1 MAERTATQ
9 VYITYSRKD
18 REFAQRLIES
28 LKSSGLSIWID
39 YEQILPGE
47 EWASKIEQGI
57 EASEIYL
64 FILSPDSLKSA
75 VANQE
80 LKIAVENNKR
90 IIPVAIHNVEPKEVP
105 IELASLNWIFMRP
118 QDDFESGLS
127 KVLNLID
134 ADLEWLQEHKRLLLL
149 AKDWENNGKDSSY
162 LLRGENFQ
170 ATQHSVNVNI
180 GKNPAINMLQQE
192 FLIASQNANRGLF
205 ERFGFG
211 NASQTSKV
219 QSNAAALEK
228 DADTLEGEIQPVEV
242 GKPFSVSTDQSIG
255 VDQLNYSRF
264 ADAFVTLIKN
274 PEASTPITVGVYG
287 QWGSGKSFLMKKIK
301 EALKNEND
309 SKSPWFGKLIS
320 SIRRIFAPKTEKQ
333 VDTILIEFNA
343 WVYSG
348 SEHLWASLVTHL
360 YREVEKHLGLR
371 MQMVRLVKAVRR
383 LFPKALNVF
392 LFYAIP
398 GLLISLLVGFDK
410 IQASWE
416 AANIA
421 FKAVGVSLVGGSL
434 LATLPTLWN
443 ALREFGDTLFM
454 SQASNLQK
462 LASKPDFR
470 DQIGIMADIKAEIG
484 FISQLLESRDKNRQT
499 RVVLFIDDLDRC
511 EHRKAVE
518 VLQAVMLLLADRD
531 GSPFV
536 VFLGIDARVIVR
548 AIEENYGSVLVKAG
562 INGYEYLDKIVQ
574 MPFVIPFANRRDIG
588 NYIDSLIWSK
598 EEKEQVEAKFAAKEE
613 RNLDSDERIPE
624 VKKEDAPAEAR
635 RSTAPPPTDK
645 PVSQTRTEAV
655 PVTFTKPEREAL
667 KRCVDDIIENPR
679 KIKRIVNIYRFVRL
693 LFPPNFQE
701 HEKIIRWILLTEQW
715 PLHTAWIL
723 EDIENDY
730 DVKGELS
737 KNQNA
742 TIHDVYH
749 RVKKDLYSDAMD
761 DLMTIDADPVAF
773 HQFIHKQPT
782 FTVQEIYYL
791 LYPLTFNL
799 NPAVRSE
806 ISKYKARMAES
817 YIETQEQQIKIEA
830 A

>member
-1 MAERTATQ
+1 MADRESTQ

-18 REFAQRLIES
+18 KEFAQRLVES
-28 LKSSGLSIWID
+28 LKRSDITVWID
-39 YEQILPGE
+39 YEQLVSTENWMTG
-47 EWASKIEQGI
+47 IEQGI
-57 EASEIYL
+57 QNSEAYI
-64 FILSPDSLKSA
+64 FILSPDSLKSTA
-75 VANQE
+75 ANQE
-80 LKIAVENNKR
+80 LKLATNANKR
-90 IIPVAIHNVEPKEVP
+90 VIPIVARDVDYKEVP
-105 IELASLNWIFMRP
+105 IELSSLNWIFMRS
-118 QDDFESGLS
+118 QDDFESSYS
-127 KVLNLID
+127 KIVEAIYT
-134 ADLEWLQEHKRLLLL
+134 DLEWVKEHKRLQIL
-149 AKDWENNGKDSSY
+149 ALDWEKNGKDSSY
-162 LLRGENFQ
+162 LLRGHNYQNAMQ
-170 ATQHSVNVNI
+170 AVTVNNRKEPYLTSI
-180 GKNPAINMLQQE
+180 QQE
-192 FLIASQNANRGLF
+192 FLLASQQSRGLF
-205 ERFGFG
+205 DRFDFRSA
-211 NASQTSKV
+211 NQTSKA
-219 QSNAAALEK
+219 QSNAAPIEQQAGTQ
-228 DADTLEGEIQPVEV
+228 DAEDIQPIEV
-242 GKPFSVSTDQSIG
+242 GKLFSVSTDQSSG
-255 VDQLNYSRF
+255 ADQLNYARF

-274 PEASTPITVGVYG
+274 PEAKTPITIGIYG

-301 EALKNEND
+301 EALSND
-309 SKSPWFGKLIS
+309 PNANLSWFGNLIT
-320 SIRRIFAPKTEKQ
+320 SIQRLFSPKTEQ
-333 VDTILIEFNA
+333 VDTVIIEFNA

-360 YREVEKHLGLR
+360 YREVEKYIGIRTHFY
-371 MQMVRLVKAVRR
+371 RLWKAVRR
-383 LFPKALNVF
+383 LFPKAVGVF

-398 GLLISLLVGFDK
+398 ALIISLLTDFAN
-410 IQASWE
+410 IQSTWE
-416 AANIA
+416 AMNTAGQ
-421 FKAVGVSLVGGSL
+421 AVSVSVVGGSL
-434 LATLPTLWN
+434 LATLPILWS

-454 SQASNLQK
+454 SQAANLQK

-484 FISQLLESRDKNRQT
+484 FITQLLESRNRNRQT

-598 EEKEQVEAKFAAKEE
+598 EEKEQVEAKFAVNKEMDP
-613 RNLDSDERIPE
+613 DSDERIPDI
-624 VKKEDAPAEAR
+624 KKEETPTEQ
-635 RSTAPPPTDK
+635 RSPTSTPVEK
-645 PVSQTRTEAV
+645 PVSQIRTEAV

-693 LFPPNFQE
+693 LFPSNFQE

-723 EDIENDY
+723 EEIESDY
-730 DVKGELS
+730 DLKGELS

-742 TIHDVYH
+742 TILDVYK
-749 RVKKDLYSDAMD
+749 RIKSNLYSDEMD
-761 DLMTIDADPVAF
+761 ELMTIDADPIAF
-773 HQFIHKQPT
+773 HQFIQKQPI

-806 ISKYKARMAES
+806 ITKYKARIAES
-817 YIETQEQQIKIEA
+817 YIKDQDQPQN
-830 A
+830 

>member
-1 MAERTATQ
+1 MADRESTQ

-18 REFAQRLIES
+18 KEFAQRLVES
-28 LKSSGLSIWID
+28 LKRSDITVWID
-39 YEQILPGE
+39 YEQLVSTENWMTG
-47 EWASKIEQGI
+47 IEQGI
-57 EASEIYL
+57 QNSEAYI
-64 FILSPDSLKSA
+64 FILSPDSLKSTA
-75 VANQE
+75 ANQE
-80 LKIAVENNKR
+80 LKLATNANKR
-90 IIPVAIHNVEPKEVP
+90 VIPIVARDVDYKEVP
-105 IELASLNWIFMRP
+105 IELSSLNWIFMRS
-118 QDDFESGLS
+118 QDDFESSYS
-127 KVLNLID
+127 KIVEAIYT
-134 ADLEWLQEHKRLLLL
+134 DLEWVKEHKRLQIL
-149 AKDWENNGKDSSY
+149 ALDWEKNGKDSSY
-162 LLRGENFQ
+162 LLRGHNYQNAMQ
-170 ATQHSVNVNI
+170 AVTVNNRKEPYLTSI
-180 GKNPAINMLQQE
+180 QQE
-192 FLIASQNANRGLF
+192 FLLASQQSRGLF
-205 ERFGFG
+205 DRFDFRSA
-211 NASQTSKV
+211 NQTSKA
-219 QSNAAALEK
+219 QSNAAPIEQQ
-228 DADTLEGEIQPVEV
+228 ADTQDTEDIQPIEV
-242 GKPFSVSTDQSIG
+242 GKLFSVSTDQSSG
-255 VDQLNYSRF
+255 ADQLNYARF

-274 PEASTPITVGVYG
+274 PEAKSPITIGIYG

-301 EALKNEND
+301 EALSND
-309 SKSPWFGKLIS
+309 PNANLSWFGNLIT
-320 SIRRIFAPKTEKQ
+320 SIQRLFSPKTEQ
-333 VDTILIEFNA
+333 VDTVIIEFNA

-360 YREVEKHLGLR
+360 YREVEKYIGIRTHFY
-371 MQMVRLVKAVRR
+371 RLWKAVRR
-383 LFPKALNVF
+383 LFPKAVGVF

-398 GLLISLLVGFDK
+398 ALIISLLTDFAN
-410 IQASWE
+410 IQSTWE
-416 AANIA
+416 AMNTAGQ
-421 FKAVGVSLVGGSL
+421 AVSVSVVGGSL
-434 LATLPTLWN
+434 LATLPILWS

-454 SQASNLQK
+454 SQAANLQK

-484 FISQLLESRDKNRQT
+484 FITQLLESRNRNRQT

-598 EEKEQVEAKFAAKEE
+598 EEKEQVEAKFAVNKEMDP
-613 RNLDSDERIPE
+613 DSDERIPDI
-624 VKKEDAPAEAR
+624 KKEETPTEQ
-635 RSTAPPPTDK
+635 RSPTSTPVEK
-645 PVSQTRTEAV
+645 PVSQIRTEAV

-693 LFPPNFQE
+693 LFPSNFQE

-723 EDIENDY
+723 EEIESDY
-730 DVKGELS
+730 DLKGELS

-742 TIHDVYH
+742 TILDVYK
-749 RVKKDLYSDAMD
+749 RIKSNLYSDEMD
-761 DLMTIDADPVAF
+761 ELMTIDADPIAF
-773 HQFIHKQPT
+773 HQFIQKQPI

-806 ISKYKARMAES
+806 ITKYKARIAES
-817 YIETQEQQIKIEA
+817 YIKDQDQPQN
-830 A
+830 

>member
-1 MAERTATQ
+1 MADRESTQ

-18 REFAQRLIES
+18 KEFAQRLVES
-28 LKSSGLSIWID
+28 LKRSDITVWID
-39 YEQILPGE
+39 YEQLVSTENWMTG
-47 EWASKIEQGI
+47 IEQGI
-57 EASEIYL
+57 QNSEAYI
-64 FILSPDSLKSA
+64 FILSPDSLKSTA
-75 VANQE
+75 ANQE
-80 LKIAVENNKR
+80 LKLATNANKR
-90 IIPVAIHNVEPKEVP
+90 VIPIVARDVDYKEVP
-105 IELASLNWIFMRP
+105 IELSSLNWIFMRS
-118 QDDFESGLS
+118 QDDFESSYS
-127 KVLNLID
+127 KIVEAIYT
-134 ADLEWLQEHKRLLLL
+134 DLEWVKEHKRLQIL
-149 AKDWENNGKDSSY
+149 ALDWEKNGKDSSY
-162 LLRGENFQ
+162 LLRGHNYQNAMQ
-170 ATQHSVNVNI
+170 AVTVNNRKEPYLTSI
-180 GKNPAINMLQQE
+180 QQE
-192 FLIASQNANRGLF
+192 FLLASQQSRGLF
-205 ERFGFG
+205 DRFDFRSA
-211 NASQTSKV
+211 NQTSKA
-219 QSNAAALEK
+219 QSNAEPIEQQAGTQ
-228 DADTLEGEIQPVEV
+228 DAEDIQPIEV
-242 GKPFSVSTDQSIG
+242 GKLFSVSTDQSSG
-255 VDQLNYSRF
+255 ADQLNYARF

-274 PEASTPITVGVYG
+274 PEAKTPITIGIYG

-301 EALKNEND
+301 EALSND
-309 SKSPWFGKLIS
+309 PNANLSWFGNLIT
-320 SIRRIFAPKTEKQ
+320 SIRRLFSPKTEQ
-333 VDTILIEFNA
+333 VDTVIIEFNA

-348 SEHLWASLVTHL
+348 SEHLWASLFTHL
-360 YREVEKHLGLR
+360 YREVEKYIGIRTHFY
-371 MQMVRLVKAVRR
+371 RLWKAVRR
-383 LFPKALNVF
+383 LFPKAVGVF

-398 GLLISLLVGFDK
+398 ALIISLLTDFAN
-410 IQASWE
+410 IQSTWE
-416 AANIA
+416 AMNTAGQ
-421 FKAVGVSLVGGSL
+421 AVSVSVVGGSL
-434 LATLPTLWN
+434 LATLPILWS

-454 SQASNLQK
+454 SQAANLQK

-484 FISQLLESRDKNRQT
+484 FITQLLESRNRNRQT

-598 EEKEQVEAKFAAKEE
+598 EEKEQVEAKFAVNKEMDP
-613 RNLDSDERIPE
+613 DSDERIPDI
-624 VKKEDAPAEAR
+624 KKEETPTEQRSPA
-635 RSTAPPPTDK
+635 STPVEK
-645 PVSQTRTEAV
+645 PVSQIRTEAV

-693 LFPPNFQE
+693 LFPSNFQE

-723 EDIENDY
+723 EEIESDY
-730 DVKGELS
+730 DLKGELS

-742 TIHDVYH
+742 TILDVYK
-749 RVKKDLYSDAMD
+749 RIKTNLYSDEMD
-761 DLMTIDADPVAF
+761 ELMTIDADPIAF
-773 HQFIHKQPT
+773 HQFIQKQPI

-806 ISKYKARMAES
+806 ITKYKARIAES
-817 YIETQEQQIKIEA
+817 YIKDQDQPQN
-830 A
+830 